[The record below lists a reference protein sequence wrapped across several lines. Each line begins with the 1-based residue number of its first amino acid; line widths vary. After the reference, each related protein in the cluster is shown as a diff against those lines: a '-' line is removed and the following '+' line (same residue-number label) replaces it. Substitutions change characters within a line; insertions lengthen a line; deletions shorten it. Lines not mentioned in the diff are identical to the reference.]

1 VREPLDAGTL
11 ATLTA
16 AIVAAYLTH
25 HPVAVADVP
34 ALIDAVAQPLTR
46 LAPEAGEVA
55 APARREPAVPV
66 RRSVTPEQ
74 LTCLVCGRRVS
85 TLRRHLQAAH
95 GLTPAGYREAFGLKR
110 DYPMVAP
117 AHAARRAEVARR
129 SGLGRA
135 RGARAQEPPAPAAAG
150 GGRRP

>member
-1 VREPLDAGTL
+1 
-11 ATLTA
+11 
-16 AIVAAYLTH
+16 
-25 HPVAVADVP
+25 
-34 ALIDAVAQPLTR
+34 
-46 LAPEAGEVA
+46 
-55 APARREPAVPV
+55 VPV

-74 LTCLVCGRRVS
+74 LTCLACGRRVS
-85 TLRRHLQAAH
+85 TLKRHLRTAH
-95 GLTPAGYREAFGLKR
+95 GLTPAGYREAFGLTG

-135 RGARAQEPPAPAAAG
+135 RGAPASAPARPRSERGARLRLPGAPAPAATE